1 MNYQNQIPV
10 CLFVRVS
17 SLKQEFSRQV
27 SELNDYANKNG
38 CLIVKTIATKISG
51 NSNSDERVDLQNL
64 LESASNGEFKKVI
77 VTELNRLGRK
87 AKDIRST
94 IDKLHALG
102 ISIIFKNLSGIE
114 SLVDG
119 KESFVTNIIIA
130 IYSELAQ
137 EERRILIERIQ
148 SGLKEAKRKGKT
160 LGRKIGSSES
170 QTDFLKKYGSLTK
183 DIRNGISI
191 NKCMKIHNVSKN
203 TIIKVK
209 KLISSKW
216 KN

>member
-38 CLIVKTIATKISG
+38 YLIVKTIATKISG

-77 VTELNRLGRK
+77 VTEVNRLGRK

-137 EERRILIERIQ
+137 EERRILVERIN
-148 SGLKEAKRKGKT
+148 SGLVEAKRKGKT
-160 LGRKIGSSES
+160 LGRKIGTSET
-170 QTDFLKKYGSLTK
+170 QIEFLKKYGSLIK
-183 DIRNGISI
+183 DLKNGISL
-191 NKCMKIHNVSKN
+191 NKCMKIHSVSKN

-209 KLISSKW
+209 KRII
-216 KN
+216 

>member
-1 MNYQNQIPV
+1 MNYQNQIPI

-17 SLKQEFSRQV
+17 SLKQEFGRQV
-27 SELNDYANKNG
+27 SELNKYAEKNG
-38 CLIVKTIATKISG
+38 YLIVKTIATKISG

-64 LESASNGEFKKVI
+64 LESASKGEFKKVI
-77 VTELNRLGRK
+77 VTEVNRLGRK

-102 ISIIFKNLSGIE
+102 ISIVFKNLSGIE

-137 EERRILIERIQ
+137 EERRILIERIN
-148 SGLKEAKRKGKT
+148 SGLAEAKRKGKT
-160 LGRKIGSSES
+160 LGRKIGSSET
-170 QTDFLKKYGSLTK
+170 QIEFLKKYSSLIK
-183 DIRNGISI
+183 DIKNGISL

-209 KLISSKW
+209 RIIA
-216 KN
+216 

>member
-1 MNYQNQIPV
+1 MNCQNQIPI

-17 SLKQEFSRQV
+17 SLKQEFHRQV
-27 SELNDYANKNG
+27 SELNEYAKNNNY
-38 CLIVKTIATKISG
+38 LIVKTIATKISG

-64 LESASNGEFKKVI
+64 FESAAKAEFKKVI
-77 VTELNRLGRK
+77 VTEVNRLGRK

-94 IDKLHALG
+94 IDKLHSLG
-102 ISIIFKNLSGIE
+102 ISITFKNLSGIE

-148 SGLKEAKRKGKT
+148 SGLNEAKRKGKK
-160 LGRKIGSSES
+160 LGRKIGSFES
-170 QTDFLKKYGSLTK
+170 QADFLKKYGSVTK
-183 DIRNGISI
+183 DIKNGISL

-203 TIIKVK
+203 TIIKIK
-209 KLISSKW
+209 KLIS
-216 KN
+216 

>member
-1 MNYQNQIPV
+1 MNYQNQIPI

-17 SLKQEFSRQV
+17 SLKQEFGRQV
-27 SELNDYANKNG
+27 SELNEYADKNG
-38 CLIVKTIATKISG
+38 YLIVKTIATKISG

-64 LESASNGEFKKVI
+64 LESASKGEFKKVI
-77 VTELNRLGRK
+77 VTEVNRLGRK

-102 ISIIFKNLSGIE
+102 ISIVFKNLSGIE

-137 EERRILIERIQ
+137 EERRILIERIN
-148 SGLKEAKRKGKT
+148 SGLAEAKRKGKT
-160 LGRKIGSSES
+160 LGRKIGSSET
-170 QTDFLKKYGSLTK
+170 QIEFLKKYSSLIK
-183 DIRNGISI
+183 DIKNGISL

-209 KLISSKW
+209 KLIS
-216 KN
+216 

>member
-1 MNYQNQIPV
+1 MNNENLIPISI
-10 CLFVRVS
+10 FVRVS
-17 SLKQEFSRQV
+17 SHKQEYGRQL
-27 SELNDYANKNG
+27 SELNEYANNNG
-38 CLIVKTIATKISG
+38 YLIVKTIATKISG

-64 LESASNGEFKKVI
+64 FESAAKGEFKKVI
-77 VTELNRLGRK
+77 VTEVNRLGRK

-137 EERRILIERIQ
+137 EERRILVERIN
-148 SGLKEAKRKGKT
+148 SGLAEAKRKGKT

-183 DIRNGISI
+183 DLRNGISL

-209 KLISSKW
+209 KLIS
-216 KN
+216 